1 MRALSALPLDDDII
15 DRIMTYCPTFQ
26 SLQAMILASKAFYAV
41 YQSHPKSIVWAVAS
55 NLVGHVLPQAL
66 RAIRYPDTFGAGKE
80 EPDVV
85 AKMCPEDYSPSLLT
99 KEDKRKPVQKLED
112 MFSMIEKD
120 HRSRTSVLTPEESF
134 RFRRA
139 VYRVW
144 VYCRRFSGDRYDLD
158 EIDELGDAG
167 VALTWRQRT
176 AMLNVYHT
184 PELLQMYAV
193 MRFFRET
200 LKKVSEEDDEP
211 YTDTLIDILLSTG
224 PDSVERAYDARAT
237 EHIEDMNL
245 AFRIYEVD
253 DDTGLDL
260 YNGYFSRPLGGDLD
274 GARAGA
280 AKLILDTVVEK
291 DDKCSQC
298 ATGGLALF
306 TEANWHRLCPSLAPA
321 SLLKNKLKSN
331 QTVLAP
337 FLELYNNNS
346 DDDKAKD
353 KAALG
358 GSRNLSTA
366 SGDKDKKNIP
376 MRLLGISGNVPTATG
391 TGRDG
396 DPDGDSDGDADS
408 DSGSD
413 RDGDAD
419 ADKDDDDDDAWEDVS
434 SEGHND
440 DGWCGGS
447 EDRDEGDRMAALIGK
462 VFDFAAS
469 SVSSSGASE
478 AVGATASSTVGSRG
492 WMRNL
497 SYCRPCLEKFL
508 ADRAWKWFL
517 AERVKGG
524 WTKPEDCWYGYN
536 CNTMTHKKAHAE
548 GKNHL
553 CEPIKGN

>member
-99 KEDKRKPVQKLED
+99 KEDKRKLHRDVKAVQKLED
-112 MFSMIEKD
+112 MFSMIEKY

-200 LKKVSEEDDEP
+200 LKKISEEDDEP
-211 YTDTLIDILLSTG
+211 YPDTLIDILLSTG

-260 YNGYFSRPLGGDLD
+260 YNGYFSRPLGEIWTERGVKPPNDD
-274 GARAGA
+274 DRAGA

-337 FLELYNNNS
+337 FLKLYNNNS
-346 DDDKAKD
+346 DDDKARD
-353 KAALG
+353 KAVL
-358 GSRNLSTA
+358 
-366 SGDKDKKNIP
+366 P
-376 MRLLGISGNVPTATG
+376 
-391 TGRDG
+391 
-396 DPDGDSDGDADS
+396 DS

-413 RDGDAD
+413 RDEDAD
-419 ADKDDDDDDAWEDVS
+419 ADKDDDGDDAWEDVS
-434 SEGHND
+434 SDGHND
-440 DGWCGGS
+440 DGS

-478 AVGATASSTVGSRG
+478 AVGATASSTLGSSG